1 MRKEEGREWLATSCR
16 MASDSDSCST
26 LVFLVYYVT
35 AIPNHD
41 ELGPLR
47 VLTGHSWVGQG

>member
-26 LVFLVYYVT
+26 LVFLVYCT

-47 VLTGHSWVGQG
+47 VLRGHSWVGQG